1 VIEVAQFISEVRV
14 AASLEA
20 AQKGCELTVA
30 AVEPGLRVE
39 ADRHIL
45 ASALSNLLQNAF
57 KFTRPDT
64 RVALRVRSS
73 TNRVLIEVEDECGGL
88 APGLQE
94 RLFRPFSRGAADGSG
109 VGLGLSLSRRG
120 IEACGGTL
128 FARDVPGRGCVFTID
143 LPRKG

>member
-1 VIEVAQFISEVRV
+1 
-14 AASLEA
+14 
-20 AQKGCELTVA
+20 
-30 AVEPGLRVE
+30 VEPGLRVE

-64 RVALRVRSS
+64 RVALSARSS
-73 TNRVLIEVEDECGGL
+73 TNRVLLEVEDECGGL
-88 APGLQE
+88 APGVRE
-94 RLFRPFSRGAADGSG
+94 RLFRPFSQGAADRSG

-120 IEACGGTL
+120 IEAYGGTL

-143 LPRKG
+143 LPRKR